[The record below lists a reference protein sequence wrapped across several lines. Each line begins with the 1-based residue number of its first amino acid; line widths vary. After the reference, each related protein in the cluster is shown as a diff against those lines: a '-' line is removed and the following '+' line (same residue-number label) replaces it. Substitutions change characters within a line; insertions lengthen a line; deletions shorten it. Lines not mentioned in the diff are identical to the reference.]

1 MSAARILVVED
12 EAIIAYDLERT
23 LQRLGYDVPEVV
35 AEGEAAIEAA
45 ARHAPSLVL
54 MDIKLRG
61 ALDGVDAA
69 RAIRERL
76 AMPVVF
82 LTSHSDLATLSRAA
96 SAQPEGYVMKP
107 FVERDLHVAIEVAI
121 RKHEVE
127 RALRH
132 RERWFSTTLQCVG
145 DGVVATDE
153 GMAVSYLNRAA
164 EALTGWRP
172 EEALGRPLEEV
183 LRLQDRHGAPLR
195 SPAARA
201 LASGAA
207 VTLDDAATLVS
218 RDGARR
224 LVDDSAA
231 PIIDERGK
239 LLGVVVVVRD
249 VTERKGMETQLA
261 RAERLVALGTLAAG
275 ICHEINNPLTHV
287 IESIEW
293 GLRTAGD
300 EGASAAVTGVLD
312 EARESAVR
320 IGKIVQGVR
329 TFAQP
334 GPELRRRVSLRDV
347 VDAAA
352 KLTASELRARA
363 RFRLVER
370 PAPEVFADP
379 DRLIQVFVNL
389 LLNAAQAI
397 PAGSPGAHEITVSLD
412 ETPVGG
418 ARAVVRDDGP
428 GIDPEVLPRIFDP
441 FFTTKSPGNG
451 MGLGLSISSSIV
463 RGYDGEISAESA
475 PGQGTA
481 FTVTL
486 PAATPPAPPEAQ
498 PSARPVAST
507 ATRGRV
513 LLIDDEEI
521 VARSLAR
528 ALSEQHEV
536 ERIGDAR
543 EALARLLDGPAPDA
557 VLCDVMMPDMTG
569 IELYEVA
576 CARRPALAPRFVFL
590 TAGATSE
597 EARAFL
603 ADPDRRVV
611 YKPIFDVSKLRAL
624 VARVVD
630 RARAG

>member
-23 LQRLGYDVPEVV
+23 LQRLGYDVPAVV
-35 AEGEAAIEAA
+35 AEGDAAIEAA

-76 AMPVVF
+76 EMPVVF

-96 SAQPEGYVMKP
+96 AAQPQGYVMKP
-107 FVERDLHVAIEVAI
+107 FVERDLHVAIEVAL

-164 EALTGWRP
+164 EALTGWSP
-172 EEALGRPLEEV
+172 EEAFGRPVEEV

-201 LASGAA
+201 LARGAA
-207 VTLDDAATLVS
+207 VTLDDAATLIS
-218 RDGARR
+218 RDGAQR
-224 LVDDSAA
+224 LVDDTAA
-231 PIIDERGK
+231 PIVDERGK

-300 EGASAAVTGVLD
+300 EGASAAVTGVLG
-312 EARESAVR
+312 EARASAVR

-347 VDAAA
+347 LDAAV

-363 RFRLVER
+363 RLHLVER

-389 LLNAAQAI
+389 LLNAVQAI

-412 ETPVGG
+412 ETPEGG

-486 PAATPPAPPEAQ
+486 PAAPPPAPPEAQ

-543 EALARLLDGPAPDA
+543 EALARLLEGPVPDA

-569 IELYEVA
+569 IELYEVV

-603 ADPDRRVV
+603 ADPDRRVI

-630 RARAG
+630 LARAG

>member
-61 ALDGVDAA
+61 SVDGVDAA
-69 RAIRERL
+69 RVIRERL
-76 AMPVVF
+76 EMPVVF

-96 SAQPEGYVMKP
+96 AVQPQGYVMKP
-107 FVERDLHVAIEVAI
+107 FVERDLHVAIEVAM

-145 DGVVATDE
+145 DGVIATDE
-153 GMAVSYLNRAA
+153 RLMVSYLNRAA
-164 EALTGWRP
+164 EALTGWRA
-172 EEALGRPLEEV
+172 EEALGRSVEEV
-183 LRLQDRHGAPLR
+183 LRLQDRQGAALP

-201 LASGAA
+201 LASRTA
-207 VTLDDAATLVS
+207 VTLDDAATMVS
-218 RDGARR
+218 HGGARR
-224 LVDDSAA
+224 LIDDSAA
-231 PIIDERGK
+231 PIIDERGR
-239 LLGVVVVVRD
+239 LLGVVVVFRD
-249 VTERKGMETQLA
+249 VTDRKGMETQLA

-300 EGASAAVTGVLD
+300 EGASAAVTGVLG

-320 IGKIVQGVR
+320 IGKIVKGVR
-329 TFAQP
+329 AFTQP
-334 GPELRRRVSLRDV
+334 GPELRRNVALGDV
-347 VDAAA
+347 LAAA
-352 KLTASELRARA
+352 VKLTATELRTRA
-363 RFRLVER
+363 RLSLVER
-370 PAPEVFADP
+370 PAPDVFADP
-379 DRLIQVFVNL
+379 DRLTQVFVNL

-397 PAGSPGAHEITVSLD
+397 PSGNPGGHVITVELD
-412 ETPVGG
+412 EAPDGG
-418 ARAVVRDDGP
+418 ARVVVRDDGP

-463 RGYDGEISAESA
+463 RGFGGEISAESVS
-475 PGQGTA
+475 GRGTA
-481 FTVTL
+481 FFVVL
-486 PAATPPAPPEAQ
+486 PAASPSSPPEPPQAARSPG
-498 PSARPVAST
+498 PSAR
-507 ATRGRV
+507 RGRV
-513 LLIDDEEI
+513 LIVDDEEI

-528 ALSEQHEV
+528 ALAEHHDV
-536 ERIGDAR
+536 ERVTDAR
-543 EALARLLDGPAPDA
+543 EALSRLLEGPEPDA

-569 IELYEVA
+569 IELYEAVRA
-576 CARRPALAPRFVFL
+576 HRPALTARFVFL
-590 TAGATSE
+590 TAGATCE
-597 EARAFL
+597 EARTFL
-603 ADPDRRVV
+603 ASPDRQVI
-611 YKPIFDVSKLRAL
+611 YKPIFEVAKLRAM

-630 RARAG
+630 ASRRR